1 MLLSA
6 SGFRPFYL
14 PFSDEFARMSS
25 NLHFD
30 IERHT
35 LPNGLKVILQQD
47 RRAPLAS
54 LNIWYHVGSKNER
67 PGQTG
72 FAHLFEH
79 MLFQGSANV
88 STNGHFQLI
97 QEIGGTANGSTWF
110 DRTNYYE
117 TVPSHHLER
126 ALWLESDRMGF
137 LLPAMTQEK
146 LDNQRDVVI
155 NERRQRVD
163 NQPYGRAYETLH
175 ELLFPLGHPYRWPVI
190 GYVEDLEAASLP
202 MVSDFFSRFYVPN
215 NAVLTLAGDFEK
227 ASALDLIARYFGEIP
242 AGEPVVAPRPEMP
255 AIEAER
261 RAVLHDAVK
270 LPRIYMAWHAPAFG
284 SEDWYALDLL
294 ANALS
299 AGKSSALYEDL
310 IYHRGLAQD
319 ATLYASSTEASS
331 LIYLIATVRPG
342 VAPEALEAALL
353 EHVAAAA
360 AGPLPE
366 EPLLRA
372 RNRLLATHYAEL
384 QTLERRADLISELT
398 TYFDDPW
405 RVTTELDRYRI
416 VTPEAVRRAAERWL
430 RPSARAV
437 VTVLPQAEGSA
448 KP

>member
-1 MLLSA
+1 MLPRA
-6 SGFRPFYL
+6 SGLLPFDL
-14 PFSDEFARMSS
+14 PFSDEFSPMSS

-30 IERHT
+30 IERHA
-35 LPNGLKVILQQD
+35 LPNGLKVVLQQD

-146 LDNQRDVVI
+146 LDNQREVVI

-175 ELLFPLGHPYRWPVI
+175 ELLFPEGHPYRWPVI

-202 MVSDFFSRFYVPN
+202 MVNEFFSRFYVPN

-227 ASALDLIARYFGEIP
+227 ASALELIARYFGDIP
-242 AGEPVVAPRPEMP
+242 AGAPVAVPRPAMP
-255 AIEAER
+255 AIAAAR
-261 RAVLHDAVK
+261 REVLYDAVK
-270 LPRIYMAWHAPAFG
+270 LPRIYMAWHAPPFG
-284 SEDWYALDLL
+284 SEEWYALDLL
-294 ANALS
+294 ASAMS
-299 AGKSSALYEDL
+299 AGKASVLYEEL
-310 IYHRGLAQD
+310 VYRRGLAQD

-331 LIYLIATVRPG
+331 MVYLIATARPG
-342 VAPEALEAALL
+342 VEPAALEAALL
-353 EHVAAAA
+353 EQVAAAA
-360 AGPLPE
+360 AQPLPE
-366 EPLLRA
+366 EALVRS

-405 RVTTELDRYRI
+405 RVTSELDRYRI
-416 VTPEAVRRAAERWL
+416 VTPESVRKAAERWL
-430 RPSARAV
+430 APSALAM
-437 VTVLPQAEGSA
+437 VTVLPHPEGAAS
-448 KP
+448 